1 MIRAAPGLALAG
13 VGVAVSL
20 AAHRAFPDLPP
31 LVLCVALGM
40 ALANLAH
47 VPAAA
52 APGLKVAAG
61 PVLKLGVVLLG
72 LDLVFPDIL
81 ALGFRAL
88 LVVVVVVAITFFGTR
103 WAGRRLGISD
113 DLSLLVA
120 TGFSICGV
128 SAIAAANGVID
139 ADEDEVA
146 FSVALVTLCGTLAI
160 VTLPPLQGPL
170 GLDDEQFG
178 AWVGASVHD
187 VAQVVATSST
197 AGSVALATAIV
208 VKLTRVMLLAP
219 LIAGIALRI
228 AGRGGPTRR
237 RSAPPLVPPFI
248 IALRRDG
255 RRRSLGVIPDRVA
268 PDRRPPHRPARH
280 GALRARDA
288 GRRRPDAADRR
299 APARARARV
308 VAPDRR
314 RLVRRR
320 APRRADAALIAPANP
335 TALPSEPCATVLDRR
350 RGVLGLGVRIR
361 LAAAR

>member
-1 MIRAAPGLALAG
+1 M
-13 VGVAVSL
+13 SL
-20 AAHRAFPDLPP
+20 GAHGAFRDLPP
-31 LVLCVALGM
+31 LVLCVALGI
-40 ALANLAH
+40 ALANIAH

-52 APGLKVAAG
+52 APGLAVAAG

-81 ALGFRAL
+81 ALGLRSLA
-88 LVVVVVVAITFFGTR
+88 VVVGVVAITFVGTR
-103 WAGRRLGISD
+103 WAGRQLGISD

-160 VTLPPLQGPL
+160 VTLPPLRGVL

-197 AGSVALATAIV
+197 GGSIALATAVV

-219 LIAGIALRI
+219 LIAGIALRH
-228 AGRGGPTRR
+228 RR
-237 RSAPPLVPPFI
+237 PDASTGIRPALVPPFI
-248 IALRRDG
+248 VAFVAMVVVA
-255 RRRSLGVIPDRVA
+255 STGVVPDRVI
-268 PDRRPPHRPARH
+268 ARIDD
-280 GALRARDA
+280 LR
-288 GRRRPDAADRR
+288 
-299 APARARARV
+299 
-308 VAPDRR
+308 
-314 RLVRRR
+314 
-320 APRRADAALIAPANP
+320 
-335 TALPSEPCATVLDRR
+335 TVLLGMALFALGTRVNVGR
-350 RGVLGLGVRIR
+350 LRQIGARPLVLGLASWLLIAVVAYAGVR
-361 LAAAR
+361 LAWS

>member
-1 MIRAAPGLALAG
+1 MIRPVPGLALAG
-13 VGVAVSL
+13 AGVAVSL
-20 AAHRAFPDLPP
+20 GAHRALPGLPP

-40 ALANLAH
+40 ALANLWR
-47 VPAAA
+47 VPAVA
-52 APGLKVAAG
+52 APGLTVAAG

-88 LVVVVVVAITFFGTR
+88 LVVIAVVAITFF
-103 WAGRRLGISD
+103 GISD

-160 VTLPPLQGPL
+160 VTLPPLRGPL

-219 LIAGIALRI
+219 LIAGIALRH
-228 AGRGGPTRR
+228 
-237 RSAPPLVPPFI
+237 RSADASSGPRPPIVPPFI
-248 IALRRDG
+248 VAFVAMVVVASI
-255 RRRSLGVIPDRVA
+255 GVIPDRALARIDDVRTVLLGLA
-268 PDRRPPHRPARH
+268 LFALGTRVNVGRLRQIGARPL
-280 GALRARDA
+280 AL
-288 GRRRPDAADRR
+288 G
-299 APARARARV
+299 
-308 VAPDRR
+308 
-314 RLVRRR
+314 LVSWL
-320 APRRADAALIAPANP
+320 LIAAV
-335 TALPSEPCATVLDRR
+335 AYA
-350 RGVLGLGVRIR
+350 GVR
-361 LAAAR
+361 LAWA

>member
-1 MIRAAPGLALAG
+1 MTRLAPGLALAG
-13 VGVAVSL
+13 AGVAISL
-20 AAHRAFPDLPP
+20 GAHRALTGLPP
-31 LVLCVALGM
+31 LVLCVGLGI
-40 ALANLAH
+40 ALANLAR

-52 APGLKVAAG
+52 VPGLAVAAG

-88 LVVVVVVAITFFGTR
+88 LVVVAVVAITFFGTQ

-113 DLSLLVA
+113 NLSLLVA

-128 SAIAAANGVID
+128 SAIAAANGVVD

-160 VTLPPLQGPL
+160 VTLPPLQGLL

-197 AGSVALATAIV
+197 AGSIALATAIV

-219 LIAGIALRI
+219 LIAGIALRHSRADA
-228 AGRGGPTRR
+228 AGAR
-237 RSAPPLVPPFI
+237 PPVVPPFI
-248 IALRRDG
+248 VGFVAMVVVA
-255 RRRSLGVIPDRVA
+255 SLGVIPDRALERIDDLRTVLLGMA
-268 PDRRPPHRPARH
+268 LFALGTRVNVGRLRQIGPRPL
-280 GALRARDA
+280 ALGLASWLLIA
-288 GRRRPDAADRR
+288 
-299 APARARARV
+299 V
-308 VAPDRR
+308 VAY
-314 RLVRRR
+314 V
-320 APRRADAALIAPANP
+320 
-335 TALPSEPCATVLDRR
+335 
-350 RGVLGLGVRIR
+350 GVR
-361 LAAAR
+361 LAWA

>member
-1 MIRAAPGLALAG
+1 MPGLPSLWAPIEALPA
-13 VGVAVSL
+13 
-20 AAHRAFPDLPP
+20 LPP
-31 LVLCVALGM
+31 LVLCVALGIVV
-40 ALANLAH
+40 ANLAH

-52 APGLKVAAG
+52 VPGLRTAAG

-81 ALGFRAL
+81 ALGFKAL
-88 LVVVVVVAITFFGTR
+88 LVVVAVVAITFFGTR

-160 VTLPPLQGPL
+160 VVLPPLRGPL

-197 AGSVALATAIV
+197 AGSIALATAIV

-219 LIAGIALRI
+219 LIAGIAVRHR
-228 AGRGGPTRR
+228 RGDAPAADAPDATAR
-237 RSAPPLVPPFI
+237 RSC
-248 IALRRDG
+248 
-255 RRRSLGVIPDRVA
+255 RRSSSPSSRWSRSRASASSPTGCSSGSTISAPSCSGMALFALGTRVNVGRLRQIGA
-268 PDRRPPHRPARH
+268 RP
-280 GALRARDA
+280 L
-288 GRRRPDAADRR
+288 
-299 APARARARV
+299 
-308 VAPDRR
+308 
-314 RLVRRR
+314 
-320 APRRADAALIAPANP
+320 
-335 TALPSEPCATVLDRR
+335 
-350 RGVLGLGVRIR
+350 VLGLASWLLIAVVAYAGVR
-361 LAAAR
+361 LAWA

>member
-1 MIRAAPGLALAG
+1 MMRLAPGLALAG
-13 VGVAVSL
+13 LGVAVSL
-20 AAHRAFPDLPP
+20 GAHRAIPDLPP
-31 LVLCVALGM
+31 LVFCVALGV
-40 ALANLAH
+40 ALANVAR

-52 APGLKVAAG
+52 GPGLALAAG

-81 ALGFRAL
+81 ALGIRAL
-88 LVVVVVVAITFFGTR
+88 AIVAAVVAITFGGTR

-113 DLSLLVA
+113 NLSLLVA

-160 VTLPPLQGPL
+160 VTLPPLRGIL

-219 LIAGIALRI
+219 LIAGIALRHRRVG
-228 AGRGGPTRR
+228 ASPGTR
-237 RSAPPLVPPFI
+237 PPLVPPFI
-248 IALRRDG
+248 VAFVAMVVVASI
-255 RRRSLGVIPDRVA
+255 GVIPDRAIARIDDLRTVLLGMA
-268 PDRRPPHRPARH
+268 LFALGTRVNVGRLRQIGARPL
-280 GALRARDA
+280 ALGLASW
-288 GRRRPDAADRR
+288 
-299 APARARARV
+299 
-308 VAPDRR
+308 
-314 RLVRRR
+314 L
-320 APRRADAALIAPANP
+320 LIAVIAY
-335 TALPSEPCATVLDRR
+335 A
-350 RGVLGLGVRIR
+350 GVR
-361 LAAAR
+361 LAWA

>member
-1 MIRAAPGLALAG
+1 MRTAPGLALAG
-13 VGVAVSL
+13 TGVAVSL
-20 AAHRAFPDLPP
+20 SAHRALSGLPP
-31 LVLCVALGM
+31 LVFCVALGV
-40 ALANLAH
+40 ALANLAR
-47 VPAAA
+47 VPAGAA
-52 APGLKVAAG
+52 AGLTVAAG

-81 ALGFRAL
+81 ALGVRAL
-88 LVVVVVVAITFFGTR
+88 AVVVAVVAITFVGTR

-160 VTLPPLQGPL
+160 VTLPPLRGLL

-187 VAQVVATSST
+187 VAQVVATSSA

-219 LIAGIALRI
+219 LIAGIALRHRSVDTAAI
-228 AGRGGPTRR
+228 DTEAGTR
-237 RSAPPLVPPFI
+237 PPLVPPFI
-248 IALRRDG
+248 VAFVAMVVVASI
-255 RRRSLGVIPDRVA
+255 GVIPDRGITRIDDLRTVLLGMA
-268 PDRRPPHRPARH
+268 LFALGTRVNVGRLRQIGVRPL
-280 GALRARDA
+280 ALGLASWLLIA
-288 GRRRPDAADRR
+288 
-299 APARARARV
+299 V
-308 VAPDRR
+308 VAY
-314 RLVRRR
+314 
-320 APRRADAALIAPANP
+320 A
-335 TALPSEPCATVLDRR
+335 
-350 RGVLGLGVRIR
+350 GVR
-361 LAAAR
+361 LAWA

>member
-1 MIRAAPGLALAG
+1 MIRRAPGLALAG
-13 VGVAVSL
+13 AGVAVSL
-20 AAHRAFPDLPP
+20 GAHRALTALPP
-31 LVLCVALGM
+31 LVLCVALGVV
-40 ALANLAH
+40 AREPRARPDCGRAR
-47 VPAAA
+47 PRT
-52 APGLKVAAG
+52 AAG

-81 ALGFRAL
+81 ALGFKAL
-88 LVVVVVVAITFFGTR
+88 AVVVAVVAITFFGTR

-160 VTLPPLQGPL
+160 VTLPPLRGPL

-219 LIAGIALRI
+219 LIAGIAVRT
-228 AGRGGPTRR
+228 ATESRRPTRLGAAR
-237 RSAPPLVPPFI
+237 PPLVPPFI
-248 IALRRDG
+248 VAFVAMVASRASACSPTG
-255 RRRSLGVIPDRVA
+255 RSPESTTSAPSCSGWRCSRS
-268 PDRRPPHRPARH
+268 AR
-280 GALRARDA
+280 ASTS
-288 GRRRPDAADRR
+288 AAFVRS
-299 APARARARV
+299 ARARSSSAS
-308 VAPDRR
+308 
-314 RLVRRR
+314 
-320 APRRADAALIAPANP
+320 PRG
-335 TALPSEPCATVLDRR
+335 S
-350 RGVLGLGVRIR
+350 
-361 LAAAR
+361 

>member
-1 MIRAAPGLALAG
+1 M
-13 VGVAVSL
+13 
-20 AAHRAFPDLPP
+20 
-31 LVLCVALGM
+31 ALGV
-40 ALANLAH
+40 ALANLAR

-52 APGLKVAAG
+52 APGLATAAG

-81 ALGFRAL
+81 ALGGRAL
-88 LVVVVVVAITFFGTR
+88 AIVVAVVAITFVGTR

-113 DLSLLVA
+113 ELSLLVA

-160 VTLPPLQGPL
+160 ITLPPLRGPL

-219 LIAGIALRI
+219 LIAGIALTHRRTK
-228 AGRGGPTRR
+228 AADGP
-237 RSAPPLVPPFI
+237 APPLVPPFI
-248 IALRRDG
+248 VAFIAMVVVA
-255 RRRSLGVIPDRVA
+255 SIGVIPDRIVVRIDDLRTVFLGMA
-268 PDRRPPHRPARH
+268 LFALGTRVNVGRLRQIGARPL
-280 GALRARDA
+280 ALGLASWLLIA
-288 GRRRPDAADRR
+288 
-299 APARARARV
+299 V
-308 VAPDRR
+308 VAYAGV
-314 RLVRRR
+314 RLVW
-320 APRRADAALIAPANP
+320 A
-335 TALPSEPCATVLDRR
+335 
-350 RGVLGLGVRIR
+350 
-361 LAAAR
+361 